1 MMALLLGQRAYSIH
15 ERQCGLEIGELIAAH
30 DVMLVNDI
38 PLRGLVQQTM
48 NVRKILSFERRYATA
63 ARNAMSVSKHKGFQ
77 IQP

>member
-1 MMALLLGQRAYSIH
+1 
-15 ERQCGLEIGELIAAH
+15 
-30 DVMLVNDI
+30 
-38 PLRGLVQQTM
+38 VQQTM